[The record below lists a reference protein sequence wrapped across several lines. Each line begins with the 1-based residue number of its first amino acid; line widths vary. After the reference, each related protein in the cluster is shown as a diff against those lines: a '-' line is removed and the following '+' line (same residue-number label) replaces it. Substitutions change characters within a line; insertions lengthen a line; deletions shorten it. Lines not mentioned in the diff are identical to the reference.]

1 MRPLR
6 HRSFA
11 LLWGAGLVSTI
22 GSWMQAVAVGA
33 LLISRTGQATWA
45 VLVAAAAFLP
55 IGLLSPVGGALA
67 DRVARRP
74 VLIAGNVAEA
84 AVAFALAALVGT
96 GHEDPALLVALVAV
110 QGAASAVVG
119 PFQQAILPDLVPPSE
134 FLPAIALNSA
144 QWNLGRIAGPALA
157 GGAIAAFGYP
167 LAFDANAIS
176 FLAVVAALL
185 FVRFAPPAGTAGDR
199 LLASLRA
206 GLAAA
211 RREPGCWA
219 AIWTIGVVALI
230 ASPFIAL
237 VPAMAERVARGAGG
251 AAPSG
256 RAVAAATGVLTTAQG
271 IGAVAGAMC
280 LAGLAARFG
289 RGRVLA
295 ASLAAFPLALLVY
308 GSAQSLWWAAAG
320 LFAVGLA
327 YIGVLSGLSL
337 VVQVRA
343 PAAFRGRVLSLYL
356 VALGVAYPVGALIQ
370 GPVADRI
377 GIGWTTTGT
386 ALLLIAVLAVAAGL
400 LPGVRRA
407 LFGEAPSSL
416 ADADGDG
423 DGQAV
428 AAEGVVADPVLAEAV
443 LAAPA
448 AAGAVA
454 VQAEGGLAVA
464 GDPGEALAEEIRAGT
479 AGAGL
484 RPASGDATAPAA
496 AAQPCSPSGP
506 LAG

>member
-1 MRPLR
+1 VPPLSRWAAAAASVRPLR

-22 GSWMQAVAVGA
+22 GTWMQAVAVGA

-74 VLIAGNVAEA
+74 VLIAGNVAAA
-84 AVAFALAALVGT
+84 AVAFVLAALVSA
-96 GHEDPALLVALVAV
+96 GHEDPALLVGLVAI

-119 PFQQAILPDLVPPSE
+119 PFQQAILPDLVPQSE

-157 GGAIAAFGYP
+157 GGAVAAFGYP
-167 LAFDANAIS
+167 LAFDANAVS

-185 FVRFAPPAGTAGDR
+185 FVRFAPPAGPAGDR

-237 VPAMAERVARGAGG
+237 VPAMAERVARGPGMSAG
-251 AAPSG
+251 ALPSG

-295 ASLAAFPLALLVY
+295 WSLAAFPAALVVY

-320 LFAVGLA
+320 LFAVGLV
-327 YIGVLSGLSL
+327 YIGVLSGLST

-356 VALGVAYPVGALIQ
+356 VALGVAYPIGALVQ

-377 GIGWTTTGT
+377 GIGWTTTAT
-386 ALLLIAVLAVAAGL
+386 AVLLTLVMALAAVS

-407 LFGEAPSSL
+407 LFAAAPGEGSL
-416 ADADGDG
+416 ASGSL
-423 DGQAV
+423 
-428 AAEGVVADPVLAEAV
+428 AAAAVLAEAV
-443 LAAPA
+443 ADQ
-448 AAGAVA
+448 AAGGPAVVESSLDEA
-454 VQAEGGLAVA
+454 SPSCPLRPTVA
-464 GDPGEALAEEIRAGT
+464 G
-479 AGAGL
+479 
-484 RPASGDATAPAA
+484 
-496 AAQPCSPSGP
+496 
-506 LAG
+506 

>member
-1 MRPLR
+1 
-6 HRSFA
+6 
-11 LLWGAGLVSTI
+11 V
-22 GSWMQAVAVGA
+22 
-33 LLISRTGQATWA
+33 
-45 VLVAAAAFLP
+45 
-55 IGLLSPVGGALA
+55 
-67 DRVARRP
+67 
-74 VLIAGNVAEA
+74 
-84 AVAFALAALVGT
+84 LAALVGA
-96 GHEDPALLVALVAV
+96 GHEDPALLVGLVAI

-119 PFQQAILPDLVPPSE
+119 PFQQAILPDLVPQSE

-157 GGAIAAFGYP
+157 GGAVAAFGYP
-167 LAFDANAIS
+167 LAFDANAVS

-185 FVRFAPPAGTAGDR
+185 FVRFAPPAGPAGDR

-237 VPAMAERVARGAGG
+237 VPAMAERVARGPGAGL
-251 AAPSG
+251 PSG

-295 ASLAAFPLALLVY
+295 WSLAAFPVTLLVY
-308 GSAQSLWWAAAG
+308 GSAQSLWWASAG
-320 LFAVGLA
+320 LFLVGLV
-327 YIGVLSGLSL
+327 YIGVLSGLST

-356 VALGVAYPVGALIQ
+356 VALGVAYPIGALVQ

-377 GIGWTTTGT
+377 GIGWTTTAT
-386 ALLLIAVLAVAAGL
+386 AALLTLVLALAAVS

-407 LFGEAPSSL
+407 LFAAAPGES
-416 ADADGDG
+416 
-423 DGQAV
+423 AV
-428 AAEGVVADPVLAEAV
+428 AAAGSLGAEAVLAEAV
-443 LAAPA
+443 ADQ
-448 AAGAVA
+448 AAGGPAVVEPTLDEA
-454 VQAEGGLAVA
+454 SPSCPLRPTVA
-464 GDPGEALAEEIRAGT
+464 G
-479 AGAGL
+479 
-484 RPASGDATAPAA
+484 
-496 AAQPCSPSGP
+496 
-506 LAG
+506 